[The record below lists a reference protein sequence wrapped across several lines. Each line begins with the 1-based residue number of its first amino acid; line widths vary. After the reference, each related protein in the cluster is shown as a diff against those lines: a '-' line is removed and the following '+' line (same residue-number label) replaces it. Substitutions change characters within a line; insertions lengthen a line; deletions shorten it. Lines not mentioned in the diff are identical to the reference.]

1 MMSENL
7 CVRSDLDV
15 SYYFYL
21 AGIRPSFYAAGG
33 T

>member
-1 MMSENL
+1 MSEISCEKSNF
-7 CVRSDLDV
+7 DV

-21 AGIRPSFYAAGG
+21 AGIRPSFNAAGG